1 MGQDS
6 GGGGGHRAVQDRWKC
21 WKCYWYQFHFVLSQ
35 FTVFFTFSV
44 TVLLIYQKVQK
55 FDITISV
62 CIIYL

>member
-1 MGQDS
+1 MS
-6 GGGGGHRAVQDRWKC
+6 EVFK
-21 WKCYWYQFHFVLSQ
+21 YQFHFLSSQ